1 MIIDVKKAFLYG
13 RIDRT
18 VYVELPAEDPMSE
31 SGLYVGQLE
40 KAMYGT
46 RDAPAVWQEEL
57 ESTLKAMGFTSC
69 ISTPCL
75 YFHEGLDLRVVAHV
89 DDMKVVGD
97 KQKLKEFEK
106 KLSEN

>member
-1 MIIDVKKAFLYG
+1 
-13 RIDRT
+13 
-18 VYVELPAEDPMSE
+18 MSR

-57 ESTLKAMGFTSC
+57 ENTLRQLGFSTC

-75 YFHEGLDLRVVAHV
+75 YYNAELDIRIVAHV
-89 DDMKVVGD
+89 DDLMITGEKS
-97 KQKLKEFEK
+97 KLLEFEK
-106 KLSEN
+106 KLRDIYEIKSSILGPGPDEVHKKGSF